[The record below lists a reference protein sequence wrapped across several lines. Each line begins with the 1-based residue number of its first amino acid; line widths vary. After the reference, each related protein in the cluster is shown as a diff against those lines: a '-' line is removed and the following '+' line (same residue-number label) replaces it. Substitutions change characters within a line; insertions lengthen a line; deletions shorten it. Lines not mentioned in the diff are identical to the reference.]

1 MLSTGDRKLYE
12 RYMENRDEFSLIS
25 SNDPG
30 ARRDTKIARFKQEN
44 ELKLKLEVS
53 SSTSHD
59 KVLPNISAVPLQS
72 PTRATRR
79 RCRSPRDIPRRN
91 PALYPP
97 YLSCPRP
104 NSARASNPGTNA
116 ANTACRPWRPG
127 NGLSRT
133 QRPAT
138 R

>member
-30 ARRDTKIARFKQEN
+30 ERRDTKIARFKQEN

-53 SSTSHD
+53 PSTNHD
-59 KVLPNISAVPLQS
+59 GILAKMEAVPLQN

-79 RCRSPRDIPRRN
+79 RCRSPRDIPR
-91 PALYPP
+91 
-97 YLSCPRP
+97 
-104 NSARASNPGTNA
+104 
-116 ANTACRPWRPG
+116 
-127 NGLSRT
+127 
-133 QRPAT
+133 
-138 R
+138 